1 MKHKLLSTLICI
13 LTFGGLFAQA
23 PEGFN
28 YQAVIK
34 NSSGQAVA
42 NQSVSLRFTIRDG
55 SASGTIVYR
64 ETQTKTT
71 SAAGLV
77 STVVGKGTL
86 VSGAYPSTSVFAGTT
101 LFFQVEVDPAG
112 GSSYTDL
119 GAIQI
124 VSVPFANYAN
134 GASSA
139 STATTATTA
148 TTANALSSSATIT
161 PSQIT
166 AGGASSNQYLKWNGT
181 AWTPATVA
189 ESPWIKSSNDIYY
202 NTGNVGIGTSSPASP
217 FHLKGNG
224 SIGRM
229 EFASTSSYG
238 DWFSFYNKSRYI
250 GYLGNYNDTSGL
262 DFGTSGTGTKVSLVT
277 GAVPRLTINTS
288 GNVGIG
294 TTSPNTLVDMYS
306 SNQTAILNI
315 KTGNATL
322 SSKLV
327 ASNSSGN
334 TLELAKWGTS
344 ASGTTNGWSNAS
356 MGSLTNDVG
365 SLLINAGDSI
375 ALGTNGKNNLLV
387 KKSGEVMING
397 TSSASNAGYLY
408 IAYPNYNSIKPAF
421 EMNGSNVWMGFRD
434 GSTYKSYIQQNA
446 DLLLISCM
454 TGDLALRS
462 YNTTQMTFKKTTI
475 GLHTSAPKADLHID
489 GSSNSNRAGLYVTNA
504 ASAPSFSS
512 GDTGTLSVYNSY
524 TGSNYAYAL
533 TAKINSNAGYGAY
546 FNAKYCGLRVDVQGG
561 SSLNGYGGYFTAA
574 NSSTSNYGATGIGNG
589 TSSTNYGVYGSASG
603 GTTNYSV
610 YCAGNGVYTGTWTS
624 SSDARLKENVTNL
637 GSSLEMVMKLRPTA
651 YNFKTNDP
659 RYKSMNL
666 STGTHFGFIA
676 QELETVYPSLV
687 MNNVHTDPKNP
698 SEKIDYKSVNYT
710 ELIPV
715 LVKAIQEQQAQIE
728 ELKKQLAAKN

>member
-1 MKHKLLSTLICI
+1 M
-13 LTFGGLFAQA
+13 LTFSGLFAQA

-34 NSSGQAVA
+34 NSGGQAVA

-77 STVVGKGTL
+77 SAVVGSGTL
-86 VSGAYPSTSVFAGTT
+86 VNGAYPSTSVFAGTK

-119 GAIQI
+119 GATQI

-148 TTANALSSSATIT
+148 TTANALSSSATIS
-161 PSQIT
+161 PAQIT
-166 AGGASSNQYLKWNGT
+166 AGGAASDQYLKWNGT
-181 AWTPATVA
+181 AWTPSAVS
-189 ESPWIKSSNDIYY
+189 ESPWIKNSNDIYY
-202 NTGNVGIGTSSPASP
+202 NSGNVGIGTTSPASP

-229 EFASTSSYG
+229 EFASTGSYG

-262 DFGTSGTGTKVSLVT
+262 DFGTSGYGTKLSLVT
-277 GAVPRLTINTS
+277 AASPRLTINTN
-288 GNVGIG
+288 GQIGIG

-306 SNQTAILNI
+306 SNQTAVLNV
-315 KTGNATL
+315 KTGNSTL
-322 SSKLV
+322 SSKV
-327 ASNSSGN
+327 VTSNSSGN
-334 TLELAKWGTS
+334 TMELTKWGTS
-344 ASGTTNGWSNAS
+344 ASGTTNGWSNTS

-365 SLLINAGDSI
+365 SILINAGDSI

-397 TSSASNAGYLY
+397 TSSANNAGYLY
-408 IAYPNYNSIKPAF
+408 IAYPSYNSTKPAF
-421 EMNGSNVWMGFRD
+421 EMNGSNIWMGFRD
-434 GSTYKSYIQQNA
+434 GTSYKGYIQQNG
-446 DLLLISCM
+446 DNMLISSYS
-454 TGDLALRS
+454 GDLSLRS
-462 YNTTQMTFKKTTI
+462 YNNAQMTFKKTTV
-475 GLHTSAPKADLHID
+475 GLHTSLPKADLHID
-489 GSSNSNRAGLYVTNA
+489 GTSNSNRAGLFVTNA
-504 ASAPSFSS
+504 AYAPSFSS
-512 GDTGTLSVYNSY
+512 GDTGTMSVYNSY

-533 TAKINSNAGYGAY
+533 TAKINSNAGYAAY
-546 FNAKYCGLRVDVQGG
+546 FNAKYCGLRIDVQGG
-561 SSLNGYGGYFTAA
+561 TSVNGYGGFFTTTNTSTTNYAVTGA
-574 NSSTSNYGATGIGNG
+574 SSGSSSN
-589 TSSTNYGVYGSASG
+589 NYGVYGSASG
-603 GTTNYSV
+603 GTTNYAL
-610 YCAGNGVYTGTWTS
+610 YCSGNGVYTGTWTS

-651 YNFKTNDP
+651 YNFKTDDP

-687 MNNVHTDPKNP
+687 TNNVHTDPKNP
-698 SEKIDYKSVNYT
+698 KEQIDFKSVNYT